1 MSVTEETMPPAAT
14 EQYVEVQWPEDRV
27 ERAAVQL
34 LRDYRNGLWI
44 RRFAADQT
52 PCNRPWIIHREQ
64 DRPIVDLSNDGTPR
78 IDWNAVSHLVTST
91 DSWVYRASGGEIAVL
106 QFAASLMGA
115 SVSLQS
121 ITRVLAR
128 SIRYYDVDEEDEYGM
143 ELLQRALREAV
154 AS

>member
-1 MSVTEETMPPAAT
+1 MSVAEETMPPAAT

-34 LRDYRNGLWI
+34 LRDYRNGLWV
-44 RRFAADQT
+44 RRFAVDQT
-52 PCNRPWIIHREQ
+52 PCNRSWIMHREQ
-64 DRPIVDLSNDGTPR
+64 DRPIVDLSDGAPR
-78 IDWNAVSHLVTST
+78 IDWNAVSHLVTNKS
-91 DSWVYRASGGEIAVL
+91 SWVHRAAQSEIAVL

-121 ITRVLAR
+121 ITRALGLSLRFA
-128 SIRYYDVDEEDEYGM
+128 DGEEDESGV

-154 AS
+154 AF